1 LAPSGSETHQTNVD
15 VKPGEGDSLRVK
27 PKATSL
33 ESYRRLIELQ
43 KQMIELSREHEETK
57 RECAALR
64 EQVARAITK
73 RSRSRGRLQHRV
85 QQTAGRLLKR
95 LPGWG
100 SLETKFG
107 AFNNK
112 PVSSC

>member
-1 LAPSGSETHQTNVD
+1 MNEVLSNLD
-15 VKPGEGDSLRVK
+15 VKPPDEGDSLRAK
-27 PKATSL
+27 PKASSL

-64 EQVARAITK
+64 EQVAREMTK
-73 RSRSRGRLQHRV
+73 RSRERKKLPQRLQ
-85 QQTAGRLLKR
+85 QSAGKLLKR
-95 LPGWG
+95 VPGWG

-107 AFNNK
+107 MFNNK
-112 PVSSC
+112 QVSSC

>member
-1 LAPSGSETHQTNVD
+1 
-15 VKPGEGDSLRVK
+15 VKPPDDADSLRAR
-27 PKATSL
+27 KASSL

-64 EQVARAITK
+64 EQVAREITK
-73 RSRSRGRLQHRV
+73 SSRSRRTLPHWM
-85 QQTAGRLLKR
+85 QQSAGKLLKR

-100 SLETKFG
+100 SIETKFG
-107 AFNNK
+107 VINNK
-112 PVSSC
+112 QVSSC

>member
-1 LAPSGSETHQTNVD
+1 M
-15 VKPGEGDSLRVK
+15 KPPDEGDSLRGK
-27 PKATSL
+27 PKANSL
-33 ESYRRLIELQ
+33 ESYRHLIELQ

-64 EQVARAITK
+64 EQVAREATR
-73 RSRSRGRLQHRV
+73 RSRDRKKLQYRI
-85 QQTAGRLLKR
+85 QQSAGKLLKR

-100 SLETKFG
+100 SIETKFSV
-107 AFNNK
+107 FNNK